1 NFHLYQLEGVRSL
14 ILGLPRCQKNMT
26 EDNSLSFHIKRSITD
41 IYVVRISDF
50 SCKIHTKIS
59 HQKMWLY
66 WSLICF

>member
-41 IYVVRISDF
+41 IYVTPSSSSGTGR
-50 SCKIHTKIS
+50 
-59 HQKMWLY
+59 
-66 WSLICF
+66 SLHPSRKT

>member
-14 ILGLPRCQKNMT
+14 ILATTFLCVKKGLPRCQKNMT

-59 HQKMWLY
+59 HQKM
-66 WSLICF
+66 